1 LIIKESAKIK
11 SKMTLEDGK
20 QIQNSRSLESNVGDR
35 VQCNQ
40 CQNYTL
46 VLDVLTSEYVCSTC
60 GCVSNEKIYNNE
72 LTNFEQGEYKD
83 KSRIGMPES
92 LTVSHKGLSTLIG
105 LNDTDGRGKMLGP
118 VQKETIQRLRTW
130 NNRSQLNDSISRNLD
145 KALKYLNNFGDK
157 LYLSPPVMENA
168 AYIYRKAAMRK
179 LAKGRSTVSL
189 VAASIYAACREISI
203 PKTISD
209 IAYVCNIPSKEIMSH
224 YKLILKE
231 LSLKI
236 PVIQGIDYVTLI
248 SNRLK
253 LTEKTK
259 REALRIFSLVQHSRI
274 SIGKNPRAFAGAI
287 IYIASQDCN
296 EFLRQV
302 EVCQVADISTVS
314 LRKRCKEI
322 KTILNN
328 QQ

>member
-1 LIIKESAKIK
+1 LIIKEPAKIK

-72 LTNFEQGEYKD
+72 LTNFEKGEYKD

-253 LTEKTK
+253 LAEKTK

>member
-1 LIIKESAKIK
+1 MNLLKLSV
-11 SKMTLEDGK
+11 KMTLENGK

-46 VLDVLTSEYVCSTC
+46 VLDVLSSEYVCSTC

-72 LTNFEQGEYKD
+72 LTNFEKGEYKD

-105 LNDTDGRGKMLGP
+105 LNDTDGRGKMLDP

-168 AYIYRKAAMRK
+168 AYIYRKAAIRK

-253 LTEKTK
+253 LAEKTK

-322 KTILNN
+322 KTILDN

>member
-1 LIIKESAKIK
+1 MNVLKLRV
-11 SKMTLEDGK
+11 KMTLEDVK
-20 QIQNSRSLESNVGDR
+20 HFQNSRSLESNVGDR

-46 VLDVLTSEYVCSTC
+46 VLDVLSSEYVCSTC

-72 LTNFEQGEYKD
+72 LTNFEKGEYKD

-105 LNDTDGRGKMLGP
+105 LNDTDGRGKMLDP

-145 KALKYLNNFGDK
+145 KALKFLNNFGDK
-157 LYLSPPVMENA
+157 LYLSPAVMENA

-287 IYIASQDCN
+287 IYIASQDSN

-322 KTILNN
+322 KTIMDN

>member
-1 LIIKESAKIK
+1 MALKIGKE
-11 SKMTLEDGK
+11 
-20 QIQNSRSLESNVGDR
+20 IQDDESVKSNVGNG

-46 VLDVLTSEYVCSTC
+46 VLDVLSSEYVCSSC
-60 GCVSNEKIYNNE
+60 GCVSSEKIYNNE
-72 LTNFEQGEYKD
+72 LSYFEKSEYKD

-105 LNDTDGRGKMLGP
+105 LNDTDGRGKMLNPG
-118 VQKETIQRLRTW
+118 QKETIQRLRTW

-157 LYLSPPVMENA
+157 LYLSPAVMENA
-168 AYIYRKAAMRK
+168 AYIYRKAAIRK
-179 LAKGRSTVSL
+179 LAKGRSTISL
-189 VAASIYAACREISI
+189 VAASIYAACREIAI

-209 IAYVCNIPSKEIMSH
+209 IAYVCNLPTKEIMSH

-253 LTEKTK
+253 LTERTK

-322 KTILNN
+322 KTILDNQHNN
-328 QQ
+328 EIT

>member
-1 LIIKESAKIK
+1 MALKSGKE
-11 SKMTLEDGK
+11 
-20 QIQNSRSLESNVGDR
+20 IQDDESEKSNVGNG

-46 VLDVLTSEYVCSTC
+46 VLDVLSSEYVCSSC
-60 GCVSNEKIYNNE
+60 GCVSSEKIYNNE
-72 LTNFEQGEYKD
+72 LSYFEKSEYKD

-105 LNDTDGRGKMLGP
+105 LNDTDGRGKMLDQG
-118 VQKETIQRLRTW
+118 QKETIQRLRTW

-157 LYLSPPVMENA
+157 LYLSPAVMENA
-168 AYIYRKAAMRK
+168 AYIYRKAAIRK

-189 VAASIYAACREISI
+189 VAASIYAACREIAI

-209 IAYVCNIPSKEIMSH
+209 IAYVCNLPTKEIMSH

-253 LTEKTK
+253 LTERTK

-322 KTILNN
+322 KTILDN
-328 QQ
+328 QQVNNGIS

>member
-1 LIIKESAKIK
+1 
-11 SKMTLEDGK
+11 MTFNEGK
-20 QIQNSRSLESNVGDR
+20 QIQNKGSLEQNAGNR
-35 VQCNQ
+35 VQCKQ
-40 CQNYTL
+40 CQNTTL
-46 VLDVLTSEYVCSTC
+46 VLDVLSSEYVCSSC

-72 LTNFEQGEYKD
+72 LAYFEKGEYND
-83 KSRIGMPES
+83 KSRLGMPES

-105 LNDTDGRGKMLGP
+105 LNDTDVRGKVLDP

-130 NNRSQLNDSISRNLD
+130 NNRSQLSDSISRNLD

-157 LYLSPPVMENA
+157 LYLSPAVMENA
-168 AYIYRKAAMRK
+168 AYIYRKAAIRK
-179 LAKGRSTVSL
+179 LAKGRSTISL

-231 LSLKI
+231 LSLNI

-248 SNRLK
+248 SNRLR

-322 KTILNN
+322 KTILDN
-328 QQ
+328 QL

>member
-1 LIIKESAKIK
+1 
-11 SKMTLEDGK
+11 MTLEDGK
-20 QIQNSRSLESNVGDR
+20 QIQNSRSLESNVGDG

-259 REALRIFSLVQHSRI
+259 RQALRIFSLVQHSRI

>member
-1 LIIKESAKIK
+1 MA
-11 SKMTLEDGK
+11 LENGK
-20 QIQNSRSLESNVGDR
+20 QIQNDESGKSQVTDR
-35 VQCNQ
+35 IQCNQ
-40 CQNYTL
+40 CENYTL
-46 VLDVLTSEYVCSTC
+46 VLDVLSSEYVCSSC
-60 GCVSNEKIYNNE
+60 GCVSNEKIYNNDLAYSE
-72 LTNFEQGEYKD
+72 KGEYKD

-105 LNDTDGRGKMLGP
+105 LNDTDGRGKMLDP
-118 VQKETIQRLRTW
+118 AQKETIQRLRTW

-157 LYLSPPVMENA
+157 LYLSQAVMENA
-168 AYIYRKAAMRK
+168 AYIYRKAAIRK
-179 LAKGRSTVSL
+179 LAKGRSTVAL
-189 VAASIYAACREISI
+189 VAAAIYAACREIAI

-209 IAYVCNIPSKEIMSH
+209 ISYVCNIPSKEIMSH

-248 SNRLK
+248 SNRLR

-322 KTILNN
+322 KKILDG

>member
-1 LIIKESAKIK
+1 MSLENIKHVRNN
-11 SKMTLEDGK
+11 G
-20 QIQNSRSLESNVGDR
+20 SLESNPADR
-35 VQCNQ
+35 VQCTQ

-46 VLDVLTSEYVCSTC
+46 VLDVLSSEYVCSTC
-60 GCVSNEKIYNNE
+60 GCVSNEKIYNND
-72 LTNFEQGEYKD
+72 LPYFEKGEYKD

-105 LNDTDGRGKMLGP
+105 LNDTDGRGKMLDP

-157 LYLSPPVMENA
+157 LYLSPAVMENA

-209 IAYVCNIPSKEIMSH
+209 IANVCNIPSKEIMSH

-259 REALRIFSLVQHSRI
+259 REAIRIFSLVQHSRI

-322 KTILNN
+322 KAILDG

>member
-1 LIIKESAKIK
+1 
-11 SKMTLEDGK
+11 MTLEDGK
-20 QIQNSRSLESNVGDR
+20 QIQNSRSWESNVGDR

-105 LNDTDGRGKMLGP
+105 LNDTDGRGKMLDP

-322 KTILNN
+322 KTILDN

>member
-1 LIIKESAKIK
+1 
-11 SKMTLEDGK
+11 MTLEDGK
-20 QIQNSRSLESNVGDR
+20 QIQDSRSWESNVGDR

-72 LTNFEQGEYKD
+72 LTNFEKGEYKD

-253 LTEKTK
+253 LAEKTK
-259 REALRIFSLVQHSRI
+259 REALRIFSVVQHSRI

-322 KTILNN
+322 KTILDN

>member
-20 QIQNSRSLESNVGDR
+20 QIQNSRSLESNVGDG

-72 LTNFEQGEYKD
+72 LTNFEKGEYKD

-322 KTILNN
+322 KTILDN

>member
-1 LIIKESAKIK
+1 MIIKESAKIK

-20 QIQNSRSLESNVGDR
+20 QIQDSRSWESNVGDR

-72 LTNFEQGEYKD
+72 LTNFEKGEYKD

-259 REALRIFSLVQHSRI
+259 RQALRIFSLVQHSRI

>member
-1 LIIKESAKIK
+1 
-11 SKMTLEDGK
+11 MTFNEGK
-20 QIQNSRSLESNVGDR
+20 QIQNKGSLEQNAGNR
-35 VQCNQ
+35 VQCKQ
-40 CQNYTL
+40 CQNTTL
-46 VLDVLTSEYVCSTC
+46 VLDILSSEYVCSTC

-72 LTNFEQGEYKD
+72 LAYFEKGEYND
-83 KSRIGMPES
+83 KSRLGMPES

-105 LNDTDGRGKMLGP
+105 LNDTDVRGKVLDP

-130 NNRSQLNDSISRNLD
+130 NNRSQLSDSISRNLD

-157 LYLSPPVMENA
+157 LYLSQAVMENA
-168 AYIYRKAAMRK
+168 AYIYRKAAIRK
-179 LAKGRSTVSL
+179 LAKGRSTISL

-231 LSLKI
+231 LSLNI

-248 SNRLK
+248 SNRLR

-322 KTILNN
+322 KTILDN
-328 QQ
+328 QL

>member
-1 LIIKESAKIK
+1 
-11 SKMTLEDGK
+11 MTLEDGK
-20 QIQNSRSLESNVGDR
+20 QIQNRASPQSNEGNR
-35 VQCNQ
+35 LQCNQ

-46 VLDVLTSEYVCSTC
+46 VLDVLSSEYVCSTC
-60 GCVSNEKIYNNE
+60 GCVSNEKIYNND
-72 LTNFEQGEYKD
+72 LTYFEKGEYKD
-83 KSRIGMPES
+83 KSSIGMPES

-105 LNDTDGRGKMLGP
+105 LNDIDGRGKMLDP

-130 NNRSQLNDSISRNLD
+130 NSRSQLNDSISRNLD

-157 LYLSPPVMENA
+157 LYLSAAVMENA

-322 KTILNN
+322 KTILDS
-328 QQ
+328 Q

>member
-1 LIIKESAKIK
+1 
-11 SKMTLEDGK
+11 MTLEDGK

-40 CQNYTL
+40 CQNHTL

-60 GCVSNEKIYNNE
+60 GCVSNEEIYNNE
-72 LTNFEQGEYKD
+72 LTNFEKGEYKD

-105 LNDTDGRGKMLGP
+105 LNDTDGRGKMLDP

-259 REALRIFSLVQHSRI
+259 RQALRIFSLVQHSRI

>member
-1 LIIKESAKIK
+1 MALENIKHVRNNE
-11 SKMTLEDGK
+11 
-20 QIQNSRSLESNVGDR
+20 SLESNPANKF
-35 VQCNQ
+35 QCTQ
-40 CQNYTL
+40 CQNHTL
-46 VLDVLTSEYVCSTC
+46 VLDVLSSEYVCSTC
-60 GCVSNEKIYNNE
+60 GCVSNEKIYNND
-72 LTNFEQGEYKD
+72 LTYFDKGEYKD

-92 LTVSHKGLSTLIG
+92 LTISHKGLSTLIG
-105 LNDTDGRGKMLGP
+105 LNDTDGRGKMLDP

-157 LYLSPPVMENA
+157 LYLSPAVMENA

-209 IAYVCNIPSKEIMSH
+209 IANVCNIPSKEIMSH

-259 REALRIFSLVQHSRI
+259 REAIRIFSLVQHSRI

-322 KTILNN
+322 KAILDGE
-328 QQ
+328 Q

>member
-1 LIIKESAKIK
+1 
-11 SKMTLEDGK
+11 LEDSE
-20 QIQNSRSLESNVGDR
+20 QIQNKRSLKSSEGNSF
-35 VQCNQ
+35 QCNQ

-46 VLDVLTSEYVCSTC
+46 VLDVLSSEYVCSTC
-60 GCVSNEKIYNNE
+60 GCVSNDKIYNND
-72 LTNFEQGEYKD
+72 LTYFEKGEYKD

-92 LTVSHKGLSTLIG
+92 LTIRHKGLSTLIG
-105 LNDTDGRGKMLGP
+105 LNDTDGRGKMLDP
-118 VQKETIQRLRTW
+118 VQKETVQRLRTW

-157 LYLSPPVMENA
+157 LYLSPAVMENA
-168 AYIYRKAAMRK
+168 AYIYRKAALRK
-179 LAKGRSTVSL
+179 LAKGRSTISL

-209 IAYVCNIPSKEIMSH
+209 IAYVCNIPSKEIMAH

-322 KTILNN
+322 KTILDS
-328 QQ
+328 QK

>member
-1 LIIKESAKIK
+1 MALKIGKE
-11 SKMTLEDGK
+11 
-20 QIQNSRSLESNVGDR
+20 IQDDESVKSNVDNG

-46 VLDVLTSEYVCSTC
+46 VLDVLSSEYVCSAC
-60 GCVSNEKIYNNE
+60 GCVSSEKIYNNE
-72 LTNFEQGEYKD
+72 LSYFEKSEYKD

-105 LNDTDGRGKMLGP
+105 LNDTDGRGKMLDPG
-118 VQKETIQRLRTW
+118 QKETIQRLRTW

-157 LYLSPPVMENA
+157 LYLSPAVMENA
-168 AYIYRKAAMRK
+168 AYIYRKAAIRK

-189 VAASIYAACREISI
+189 VAASIYAACREIAI

-209 IAYVCNIPSKEIMSH
+209 IAYVCNLPTKEIMSH

-253 LTEKTK
+253 LTERTK

-322 KTILNN
+322 KTILDN
-328 QQ
+328 QQVKNEIS

>member
-1 LIIKESAKIK
+1 MA
-11 SKMTLEDGK
+11 LENSK
-20 QIQNSRSLESNVGDR
+20 QIRNNDSFESSTTNR
-35 VQCNQ
+35 IQCNQ
-40 CQNYTL
+40 CQSYSL
-46 VLDVLTSEYVCSTC
+46 ILDVQSSEYVCSTC
-60 GCVSNEKIYNNE
+60 GCVSNEKIYNND
-72 LTNFEQGEYKD
+72 LPYFEKGEYKD

-92 LTVSHKGLSTLIG
+92 LTISHKGLSTLIG
-105 LNDTDGRGKMLGP
+105 LNDTDGRGKMLDP

-130 NNRSQLNDSISRNLD
+130 NNRSQLNDSLSRNLD

-157 LYLSPPVMENA
+157 LYLNPAVMENA
-168 AYIYRKAAMRK
+168 AYIYRKAAIRK

-189 VAASIYAACREISI
+189 VAASIYAACREVSV

-209 IAYVCNIPSKEIMSH
+209 IANVCNIPSKEIMSH

-259 REALRIFSLVQHSRI
+259 REALRIYSLVEHSRI

-302 EVCQVADISTVS
+302 EVCQIADISTVS

-322 KTILNN
+322 KNILDG

>member
-1 LIIKESAKIK
+1 
-11 SKMTLEDGK
+11 MTFNEGK
-20 QIQNSRSLESNVGDR
+20 QIQNKGSLEQNAGNR
-35 VQCNQ
+35 VQCKQ
-40 CQNYTL
+40 CQNTTL
-46 VLDVLTSEYVCSTC
+46 VLDVLSSEYVCSTC

-72 LTNFEQGEYKD
+72 LAYFEKGEYND
-83 KSRIGMPES
+83 KSRLGMPES

-105 LNDTDGRGKMLGP
+105 LNDTDVRGKVLDP

-130 NNRSQLNDSISRNLD
+130 NNRSQLSDSISRNLD

-157 LYLSPPVMENA
+157 LYLSPAVMENA
-168 AYIYRKAAMRK
+168 AYIYRKAAIRK
-179 LAKGRSTVSL
+179 LAKGRSTISL

-231 LSLKI
+231 LSLNI
-236 PVIQGIDYVTLI
+236 PIIQGIDYVTLI

-322 KTILNN
+322 KTILDN
-328 QQ
+328 QL

>member
-1 LIIKESAKIK
+1 MALENIKQVRNNE
-11 SKMTLEDGK
+11 
-20 QIQNSRSLESNVGDR
+20 SLESNPANK
-35 VQCNQ
+35 VQCTQ

-46 VLDVLTSEYVCSTC
+46 VLDILSSEYVCNTC
-60 GCVSNEKIYNNE
+60 GCVSNEKIYNND
-72 LTNFEQGEYKD
+72 LPYFEKGEFKD

-92 LTVSHKGLSTLIG
+92 LTISHKGLSTLIG
-105 LNDTDGRGKMLGP
+105 LNDTDGRGKMLDP

-157 LYLSPPVMENA
+157 LYLSPAVMENA
-168 AYIYRKAAMRK
+168 AYIYRKAAIRK

-209 IAYVCNIPSKEIMSH
+209 IANVCNIPSKEIMSH

-259 REALRIFSLVQHSRI
+259 REAIRIFSLVQHSRI

-322 KTILNN
+322 KTILDS

>member
-1 LIIKESAKIK
+1 MSLENIKHVRNN
-11 SKMTLEDGK
+11 G
-20 QIQNSRSLESNVGDR
+20 SLESNPANK
-35 VQCNQ
+35 VQCTQ

-46 VLDVLTSEYVCSTC
+46 VLDVLSSEYVCSTC
-60 GCVSNEKIYNNE
+60 GCVSNEKIYNND
-72 LTNFEQGEYKD
+72 LPYFEKGEYKD

-92 LTVSHKGLSTLIG
+92 LTISHKGLSTLIG
-105 LNDTDGRGKMLGP
+105 LNDTDGRGKMLDP

-157 LYLSPPVMENA
+157 LYLSPAVMENA

-209 IAYVCNIPSKEIMSH
+209 IANVCNIPSKEIMSH

-259 REALRIFSLVQHSRI
+259 REAIRIFSLVQHSRI

-322 KTILNN
+322 KTILDS

>member
-1 LIIKESAKIK
+1 MALKSGKE
-11 SKMTLEDGK
+11 
-20 QIQNSRSLESNVGDR
+20 IQDDESEKSNVGNG

-46 VLDVLTSEYVCSTC
+46 VLDVLSSEYVCSSC
-60 GCVSNEKIYNNE
+60 GCVSSEKIYNNE
-72 LTNFEQGEYKD
+72 LSYFEKSEYKD

-105 LNDTDGRGKMLGP
+105 LNDTDGRGKMLDPG
-118 VQKETIQRLRTW
+118 QKETIQRLRTW

-157 LYLSPPVMENA
+157 LYLSPAVMENA
-168 AYIYRKAAMRK
+168 AYIYRKAAIRK

-189 VAASIYAACREISI
+189 VAASIYAACREIAI

-209 IAYVCNIPSKEIMSH
+209 IAYVCNLPTKEIMSH

-253 LTEKTK
+253 LTERTK

-322 KTILNN
+322 KTILDN
-328 QQ
+328 QQVNNEIS

>member
-1 LIIKESAKIK
+1 MSLENIKHVRNN
-11 SKMTLEDGK
+11 G
-20 QIQNSRSLESNVGDR
+20 SLESNPANK
-35 VQCNQ
+35 VQCTQ

-46 VLDVLTSEYVCSTC
+46 VLDVLSSEYVCSTC
-60 GCVSNEKIYNNE
+60 GCVSNEKIYNND
-72 LTNFEQGEYKD
+72 LPYFEKGEYKD
-83 KSRIGMPES
+83 KSRTGMPES

-105 LNDTDGRGKMLGP
+105 LNDTDGRGKMLDP

-157 LYLSPPVMENA
+157 LYLSPAVMENA

-209 IAYVCNIPSKEIMSH
+209 IANVCNIPSKEIMSH

-259 REALRIFSLVQHSRI
+259 REAIRIFSLVQHSRI
-274 SIGKNPRAFAGAI
+274 SVGKNPRAFAGAI

-322 KTILNN
+322 KTILDS

>member
-1 LIIKESAKIK
+1 MSLENIKHVRNN
-11 SKMTLEDGK
+11 G
-20 QIQNSRSLESNVGDR
+20 SLESNPANK
-35 VQCNQ
+35 VQCTQ

-46 VLDVLTSEYVCSTC
+46 VLDVLSSEYVCSTC
-60 GCVSNEKIYNNE
+60 GCVSNEKIYNNDLPYLE
-72 LTNFEQGEYKD
+72 KGEYKD
-83 KSRIGMPES
+83 KSRTGMPES
-92 LTVSHKGLSTLIG
+92 LTISHKGLSTLIG
-105 LNDTDGRGKMLGP
+105 LNDTDGRGKMLDP

-157 LYLSPPVMENA
+157 LYLSPAVMENA

-209 IAYVCNIPSKEIMSH
+209 IANVCNIPSKEIMSH

-259 REALRIFSLVQHSRI
+259 REAIRIFSLVQHSRI

-322 KTILNN
+322 KTILDS

>member
-1 LIIKESAKIK
+1 
-11 SKMTLEDGK
+11 MTFNEGK
-20 QIQNSRSLESNVGDR
+20 QIQNKGSLEQNAGNR
-35 VQCNQ
+35 VQCKQ
-40 CQNYTL
+40 CQNSTL
-46 VLDVLTSEYVCSTC
+46 VLDVLSSEYVCSSC

-72 LTNFEQGEYKD
+72 LAYFEKGEYND
-83 KSRIGMPES
+83 KSRLGMPES

-105 LNDTDGRGKMLGP
+105 LNDTDVRGKVLDP

-130 NNRSQLNDSISRNLD
+130 NNRSQLSDSISRNLD

-157 LYLSPPVMENA
+157 LYLSPAVMENA
-168 AYIYRKAAMRK
+168 AYIYRKAAIRK
-179 LAKGRSTVSL
+179 LAKGRSTISL

-231 LSLKI
+231 LSLNI

-248 SNRLK
+248 SNRLR

-322 KTILNN
+322 KTILDN
-328 QQ
+328 QL

>member
-1 LIIKESAKIK
+1 
-11 SKMTLEDGK
+11 MTFNEGK
-20 QIQNSRSLESNVGDR
+20 QIQNKGSLEQNAGNR
-35 VQCNQ
+35 VQCKQ
-40 CQNYTL
+40 CQNTTL
-46 VLDVLTSEYVCSTC
+46 VLDVLSSEYVCSTC

-72 LTNFEQGEYKD
+72 LAYFEKGEYND
-83 KSRIGMPES
+83 KSSLGMPES

-105 LNDTDGRGKMLGP
+105 LNDTDVRGKVLDP

-130 NNRSQLNDSISRNLD
+130 NNRSQLSDSISRNLD

-157 LYLSPPVMENA
+157 LYLSPAVMENA
-168 AYIYRKAAMRK
+168 AYIYRKAAIRK
-179 LAKGRSTVSL
+179 LAKGRSTISL

-231 LSLKI
+231 LSLNI

-322 KTILNN
+322 KTILDN
-328 QQ
+328 QL

>member
-1 LIIKESAKIK
+1 
-11 SKMTLEDGK
+11 MTLEDGK
-20 QIQNSRSLESNVGDR
+20 QIQNREPLESNVRDR

-40 CQNYTL
+40 CQSYTL
-46 VLDVLTSEYVCSTC
+46 VLDVLSSEYVCSTC

-72 LTNFEQGEYKD
+72 LTNFEKGEYKD

-105 LNDTDGRGKMLGP
+105 LNDTDGRGKLLYP

-322 KTILNN
+322 KTILDN

>member
-1 LIIKESAKIK
+1 MALENIKQVRNNE
-11 SKMTLEDGK
+11 
-20 QIQNSRSLESNVGDR
+20 SLESNPANK
-35 VQCNQ
+35 VQCTQ
-40 CQNYTL
+40 CQKYTL
-46 VLDVLTSEYVCSTC
+46 VLDVLSSEYVCSTC
-60 GCVSNEKIYNNE
+60 GCVSNEKIYNND
-72 LTNFEQGEYKD
+72 LPYFEKGEYKD

-105 LNDTDGRGKMLGP
+105 LNDTDGRGKMLDP

-157 LYLSPPVMENA
+157 LYLSPAVMENA

-209 IAYVCNIPSKEIMSH
+209 IANVCNIPSKEIMSH

-259 REALRIFSLVQHSRI
+259 REAIRIFSLVQHSRI

-322 KTILNN
+322 KTILDS

>member
-1 LIIKESAKIK
+1 MSLENIKHVRNN
-11 SKMTLEDGK
+11 G
-20 QIQNSRSLESNVGDR
+20 SLESNPANK
-35 VQCNQ
+35 VQCTQ

-46 VLDVLTSEYVCSTC
+46 VLDVLSSEYVCSTC
-60 GCVSNEKIYNNE
+60 GCVSNEKIYNND
-72 LTNFEQGEYKD
+72 LPYFEKGEYKD
-83 KSRIGMPES
+83 KSRTGMPES

-105 LNDTDGRGKMLGP
+105 LNDTDGRGKMLDP

-157 LYLSPPVMENA
+157 LYLSPAVMENA

-209 IAYVCNIPSKEIMSH
+209 IANVCNIPSKEIMSH

-259 REALRIFSLVQHSRI
+259 REAIRIFSLVQHSRL

-322 KTILNN
+322 KTILDS

>member
-1 LIIKESAKIK
+1 MALKIGKE
-11 SKMTLEDGK
+11 
-20 QIQNSRSLESNVGDR
+20 IQDDESVKSNVGNG

-46 VLDVLTSEYVCSTC
+46 ILDVLSSEYVCSSC
-60 GCVSNEKIYNNE
+60 GCVSSEKIYNNE
-72 LTNFEQGEYKD
+72 LSYFEKSEYKD

-105 LNDTDGRGKMLGP
+105 LNDTDGRGKMLDP
-118 VQKETIQRLRTW
+118 AQKETIQRLRTW

-157 LYLSPPVMENA
+157 LYLSPAVMENA
-168 AYIYRKAAMRK
+168 AYIYRKAAIRK
-179 LAKGRSTVSL
+179 LAKGRSTISL
-189 VAASIYAACREISI
+189 VAASIYAACREIAI

-209 IAYVCNIPSKEIMSH
+209 IAYVCNLPTKEIMSH

-253 LTEKTK
+253 LTERTK

-322 KTILNN
+322 KTILDN
-328 QQ
+328 QQVNNEIS

>member
-1 LIIKESAKIK
+1 MNVLKLRV
-11 SKMTLEDGK
+11 KMTLENGK
-20 QIQNSRSLESNVGDR
+20 HIQNSRSLESNVGDR

-46 VLDVLTSEYVCSTC
+46 VLDVLSSEYVCSTC

-72 LTNFEQGEYKD
+72 LTNFEKGEYKD

-105 LNDTDGRGKMLGP
+105 LNDTDGRGKMLDP

-145 KALKYLNNFGDK
+145 KALKFLNNFGDK
-157 LYLSPPVMENA
+157 LYLSPAVMENA

-287 IYIASQDCN
+287 IYIASQNCN

-322 KTILNN
+322 KTILDD

>member
-1 LIIKESAKIK
+1 MALENIKQVRNNE
-11 SKMTLEDGK
+11 
-20 QIQNSRSLESNVGDR
+20 SLESNPANK
-35 VQCNQ
+35 VQCTQ
-40 CQNYTL
+40 CQKCTL
-46 VLDVLTSEYVCSTC
+46 VLDVLSSEYVCSTC
-60 GCVSNEKIYNNE
+60 GCVSNEKIYNND
-72 LTNFEQGEYKD
+72 LPYFEKGEYKD

-105 LNDTDGRGKMLGP
+105 LNDTDGRGKMLDP

-157 LYLSPPVMENA
+157 LYLSPAVMENA

-209 IAYVCNIPSKEIMSH
+209 IANVCNIPSKEIMSH

-259 REALRIFSLVQHSRI
+259 REAIRIFSLVQHSRI

-322 KTILNN
+322 KTILDT

>member
-1 LIIKESAKIK
+1 
-11 SKMTLEDGK
+11 MTFNEGK
-20 QIQNSRSLESNVGDR
+20 QIENKGSFGQNAGNRLE
-35 VQCNQ
+35 CKQ
-40 CQNYTL
+40 CQNTTL
-46 VLDVLTSEYVCSTC
+46 VLDVLSSEYVCSTC
-60 GCVSNEKIYNNE
+60 GCVSSEKIYNNE
-72 LTNFEQGEYKD
+72 LAYFEKSEYND
-83 KSRIGMPES
+83 KSRLGMPES

-105 LNDTDGRGKMLGP
+105 LNDTDVRGKVLDP

-130 NNRSQLNDSISRNLD
+130 NNRSQLSDSISRNLD

-157 LYLSPPVMENA
+157 LYLSPAVMENA
-168 AYIYRKAAMRK
+168 AYIYRKAAIRK
-179 LAKGRSTVSL
+179 LAKGRSTISL

-209 IAYVCNIPSKEIMSH
+209 IAFVCNIPSKEIMSH

-231 LSLKI
+231 LSLNI

-248 SNRLK
+248 SNRLR

-322 KTILNN
+322 KTILDN
-328 QQ
+328 QL